1 MAFWSKKKL
10 FDILMKNFKN
20 DNISVEFEENRLTF
34 EMYFEEAKFNLY
46 PYIKLDENE
55 SIMSIFVNIRKIE
68 KENVYEKI
76 NNFNLISKYFTLK
89 LKDNVLYLEYNA
101 FVDNDNVY
109 DVTKKATTALN
120 DLQLEIDK
128 I

>member
-76 NNFNLISKYFTLK
+76 ILI
-89 LKDNVLYLEYNA
+89 
-101 FVDNDNVY
+101 
-109 DVTKKATTALN
+109 
-120 DLQLEIDK
+120 QGG
-128 I
+128 

>member
-10 FDILMKNFKN
+10 FDILIKNFKN
-20 DNISVEFEENRLTF
+20 DNVSVEFEENKLTF
-34 EMYFEEAKFNLY
+34 EMSFDEAKFNLY

-76 NNFNLISKYFTLK
+76 SNFNLLSKYFTLK
-89 LKDNVLYLEYNA
+89 LKDNILYLEYNA
-101 FVDNDNVY
+101 YVNNDNVY
-109 DVTKKATTALN
+109 DVLKKATDSLSE
-120 DLQLEIDK
+120 LQLEIDK